1 MSDETTLLPCPF
13 CGGEAKL
20 FKGILGF
27 WHVMC
32 KDRDGCGVVPITN
45 GADTETEAIEAWN
58 TRAVETCEM
67 YRDDSGIWHCK
78 SCEGGADVLT
88 GSDGELDAWNDAWH
102 PNFCPNCGRK
112 VMS

>member
-13 CGGEAKL
+13 CGGKAAME
-20 FKGILGF
+20 
-27 WHVMC
+27 HVSQIWEPRERYWAACQSCHMSG
-32 KDRDGCGVVPITN
+32 KHYR
-45 GADTETEAIEAWN
+45 TESEAIEAWN

-88 GSDGELDAWNDAWH
+88 GSDGELDAWNDSWS
-102 PNFCPNCGRK
+102 PNYCPNCGRK
-112 VMS
+112 VSE